1 MGYERNGIMS
11 VMNPR
16 MMMRFGLVGLMLL
29 GFWQMWRVP
38 IWGQVEEMEMHSLN
52 FDNIVYDK
60 LSTRNVPYHCASSF
74 P

>member
-1 MGYERNGIMS
+1 MTI
-11 VMNPR
+11 MNPR
-16 MMMRFGLVGLMLL
+16 TMMRFGLVGMMVI

-52 FDNIVYDK
+52 FDDIVYDK
-60 LSTRNVPYHCASSF
+60 LSTRNVPYHCASGF